1 MPVLLLHGRN
11 DERIPVSLMEEYAS
25 AAAAN
30 VTYRLFEG
38 DHFLLLKQANE
49 VQEVIVEW
57 LSHQEVSV
65 ERK

>member
-1 MPVLLLHGRN
+1 
-11 DERIPVSLMEEYAS
+11 MEEYAS